1 MDRYKDIIPDYDEFK
16 EVVKTHQPFDIRVN
30 TNKTSIK
37 EIKRIFKEQGVGF
50 QQREWNKKFFKID
63 ERPGKLFQHWL
74 GKIYSQES
82 TSGIP
87 PTTFNLE
94 TNDKIIDMCA
104 APGSKTTQISALMDN
119 KGDIL
124 ANDKYSNRI
133 KSLLANVYRLGCL
146 NVKVIERDAR
156 DIPEE
161 KKFDKV
167 LVDAPCSA
175 EGNLRE
181 KEYLREGADME
192 DIKSI
197 SSLQEQ
203 LLDKAFRLCKKGGEI
218 VYSTCTFAPEENEL
232 NVQKFLE
239 RGRLVDPG
247 FDFEHSKGLT
257 EWDGKKLSEDLRNC
271 VRVYPHQLD
280 SGGIFI
286 AKFKKM

>member
-1 MDRYKDIIPDYDEFK
+1 MDRYSEIIPDYDVFM
-16 EVVKTHQPFDIRVN
+16 EVVETHQPFDIRVN

-37 EIKRIFKEQGVGF
+37 EIKKSFKEQGIGF
-50 QQREWNKKFFKID
+50 QQRKWNEKFFKVD
-63 ERPGKLFQHWL
+63 ERPGKLFQHWM
-74 GKIYSQES
+74 GMIYSQES

-87 PTTFNLE
+87 PTAFNLKS
-94 TNDKIIDMCA
+94 NDKIIDMCA
-104 APGSKTTQISALMDN
+104 APGSKTTQISALMNN

-124 ANDKYSNRI
+124 ANDRYSNRI
-133 KSLLANVYRLGCL
+133 KSLLANIYRLGCL

-156 DIPEE
+156 EITER

-167 LVDAPCSA
+167 LIDSPCSA

-181 KEYLREGADME
+181 KEYLREGADPE
-192 DIKSI
+192 DIRNI
-197 SSLQEQ
+197 SLLQEQ

-239 RGRLVDPG
+239 RGELVDPK
-247 FDFEHSKGLT
+247 FCFEHSKGLI
-257 EWDGKKLSEDLRNC
+257 EWNGQKLSEELKKC